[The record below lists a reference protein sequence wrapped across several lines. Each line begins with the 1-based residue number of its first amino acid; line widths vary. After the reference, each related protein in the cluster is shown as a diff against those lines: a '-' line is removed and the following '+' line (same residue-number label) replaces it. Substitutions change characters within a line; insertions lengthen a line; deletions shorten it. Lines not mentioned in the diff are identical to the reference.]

1 MAKLGAADKSKPSA
15 QAWLRAGHDEWA
27 VPAVIGRRLAI
38 RKGLSSK
45 HCPASVSDHLPSPR
59 RRHWGLAAVERAA

>member
-27 VPAVIGRRLAI
+27 VPAVI
-38 RKGLSSK
+38 
-45 HCPASVSDHLPSPR
+45 
-59 RRHWGLAAVERAA
+59 